1 MKFEHADNA
10 MSYAAK
16 KTALALYGLARDD
29 RKWLLDQLTASQ
41 RREVERAEAVLGKLV
56 RDRPLNFEELIA
68 PTVRVEVNRERNQ
81 DVKKTLDTFSY
92 DRVKRALDALPA
104 TWIAGI
110 LEQSAWTDAPRYL
123 GELKASDREIVHAG
137 SPFRPKV
144 SISLTLALVSDL
156 TRGSNH
162 G

>member
-29 RKWLLDQLTASQ
+29 RKWLLDQLTAPQ
-41 RREVERAEAVLGKLV
+41 RREVERAEAALEKMA
-56 RDRPLNFEELIA
+56 RDRPLNFGELIA
-68 PTVRVEVNRERNQ
+68 PTLRVEINRERDQ
-81 DVKKTLDTFSY
+81 EVKRTLDTFPY
-92 DRVKRALDALPA
+92 ETVKRALDALPA

-110 LEQSAWTDAPRYL
+110 LEQSAWREAPRYL
-123 GELKASDREIVHAG
+123 GELKASDREIVRTG
-137 SPFRPKV
+137 SHFRPKV
-144 SISLTLALVSDL
+144 SITLTLALVSEL
-156 TRGSNH
+156 TRGSNY

>member
-1 MKFEHADNA
+1 

-29 RKWLLDQLTASQ
+29 RKWLLDQLTAPQ
-41 RREVERAEAVLGKLV
+41 RRGVERAEAVLRKMV
-56 RDRPLNFEELIA
+56 SDRPLNFEELIA
-68 PTVRVEVNRERNQ
+68 PTVRGEANRQ
-81 DVKKTLDTFSY
+81 WDYDLATTLDTFSY

-110 LEQSAWTDAPRYL
+110 LEQSAWKEAPRYL
-123 GELKASDREIVHAG
+123 GELKASDREIVRAG
-137 SPFRPKV
+137 SDYRPKV
-144 SISLTLALVSDL
+144 SKTLTLALVSEL
-156 TRGSNH
+156 TRGSNY